1 MRPESWIVR
10 ARDRGRRGVLMAMVL
25 WLATVPAFAGNF
37 FAGATNV
44 FWPGGTIP
52 YAFDTNNYT
61 ITATEQSVILA
72 GLREWQ
78 LAANVQFVPYTNQAN
93 HVILQFT
100 NDGSGTGYC
109 LLGNPATIMLHG
121 LARGLM
127 CHEAGHL
134 LGFQHEHQRVD
145 RDNFI
150 TVNFENI
157 FGGTNGEGVTAFVI
171 DSNSIAFGSYD
182 FASVMHYSAEDFSIG
197 FGFDTL
203 DPLPPYTNFYNY
215 MGNPALSVGD
225 RAAAAHLY
233 GPPATP
239 LTNIVTTTAD
249 GGFGSLRAA
258 IYYANDHP
266 GTTIQFN
273 IPAGDP
279 GHSNGV
285 YTISLLGELPP
296 LVATGTIIDGTTQ
309 PGYGGHPLIVLD
321 GSQVSPEAELA
332 SGLHFYGTN
341 STVRALALDNFIYSG
356 IQSFGPNSA
365 SNHIEGCYLGL
376 KPDGTTAA
384 PNFNGVYALL
394 GGHDTVIG
402 GLLATQRN
410 VISGNSE
417 YGIQI
422 NDPTSDRT
430 IIQGN
435 FIGLDA
441 SGTFSVSNEF
451 SGVGVWDGPVG
462 TIVGGTNASA
472 RNVISGNAID
482 GVSLSYSNISGA
494 VIQGNFIGTD
504 ASGSNAVPNLQAGVD
519 IFFGAHGMTVG
530 GTNAA
535 ARNVLSGN
543 GLAGALIAG
552 AGTTNNVVEGNY
564 AGTDVTGAK
573 ALPNGQ
579 EGVGVQDG
587 ATGNLVGGTNA
598 GTGNVLSGNLSDGAL
613 ISDIGTSNNVVQG
626 NLAGTDP
633 NGTNAVPNGDIGIV
647 VAHGANNNLI
657 GGVAAGAGN
666 LASGNVNYG
675 IVIGSAGCYG
685 NAVQGNL
692 IGTDITGTKAL
703 PNGFTGAAI
712 FGASTNNLVG
722 GTTPAAANVIS
733 GNATYGFFISD
744 TNTTGNLVEGN
755 LVGTDAT
762 GRHALANGFVGVAI
776 FNQASRN
783 FIGSASIGAANVVSG
798 NITYGV
804 FISDTNTSA
813 NTVFG
818 NLIGTDITGANP
830 LGNGF
835 ANVEL
840 QSGAVANVIGGPN
853 PGQGN
858 VIAYSGNYGVL
869 LFDAPTTNNSIRG
882 NSIFGNAGLG
892 IGFGTGGVIT
902 NHPGGAVP
910 GPNNLQ
916 NFPVLTGVFGNGS
929 NTLISGTLNSTT
941 NRPYWIDVYRNPA
954 ADPSGYGQGQTYV
967 GAASATTDSSGN
979 TIFSLSASG
988 NFSGQVFSA
997 TASDSVTGDTSQF
1010 SADLLASNGLAP
1022 ALFRAPISLTT
1033 TGFVASLLLTAGES
1047 YHVQSTTN
1055 LANSNAW
1062 INLTNFIPLTT
1073 NFLFLDRS
1081 ATNSRARFYRV
1092 VAP

>member
-1 MRPESWIVR
+1 MPPENCIVR
-10 ARDRGRRGVLMAMVL
+10 MRNRICCAVFTVMVL
-25 WLATVPAFAGNF
+25 WLAAAPALAANF

-44 FWPGGTIP
+44 FWPGGIIP
-52 YAFDTNNYT
+52 YTFDTNYT

-78 LAANVQFVPYTNQAN
+78 LAANVQFVPYTNQSN
-93 HVILQFT
+93 YVVLQFT

-109 LLGNPATIMLHG
+109 LLGSPATIMLHG

-127 CHEAGHL
+127 CHEGGHL
-134 LGFQHEHQRVD
+134 LGFQHEHQRID
-145 RDNFI
+145 RDNYI
-150 TVNFENI
+150 TVNFANI
-157 FGGTNGEGVTAFVI
+157 FGGTNGEGATAFVI

-182 FASVMHYSAEDFSIG
+182 FSSVMHYSAEDFSIG
-197 FGFDTL
+197 PGFDTL
-203 DPLPPYTNFYNY
+203 DPLPIYTNYYNY
-215 MGNPALSVGD
+215 MGNPALSIGD
-225 RAAAAHLY
+225 RAAAAYLY
-233 GPPATP
+233 GPPTTP

-273 IPAGDP
+273 LPTTDP
-279 GHSNGV
+279 GYSNGV
-285 YTISLLGELPP
+285 YTISPLGELPP

-309 PGYGGHPLIVLD
+309 PGYGGHPLIALN
-321 GSQVSPEAELA
+321 GSQVSPEAGLA

-341 STVRALALDNFIYSG
+341 CTVRALALDDFIYSG
-356 IQSFGPNSA
+356 IQCFGPNSA

-376 KPDGTTAA
+376 KPDGTNPA

-394 GGHDTVIG
+394 GGHDNVIG

-410 VISGNSE
+410 VLSGNTD
-417 YGIQI
+417 YGVQI
-422 NDPTSDRT
+422 NDVNSDRT
-430 IIQGN
+430 IILGN

-441 SGTFSVSNEF
+441 SGSFAVSNGF
-451 SGVGVWDGPVG
+451 SGVGVWNGPVG
-462 TIVGGTNASA
+462 TIVGGTNSGA
-472 RNVISGNAID
+472 RNVISGNFFD

-494 VIQGNFIGTD
+494 VVQGNFIGTD

-519 IFFGAHGMTVG
+519 IFSGAHGMTVG

-535 ARNVLSGN
+535 ARNLISGN
-543 GLAGALIAG
+543 GVAGVIIAG
-552 AGTTNNVVEGNY
+552 AGTTNNVVQGNY
-564 AGTDVTGAK
+564 AGTDVSGLR

-579 EGVGVQDG
+579 EGVGIQDG

-598 GTGNVLSGNLSDGAL
+598 GAGNVVSGNLSDGVL
-613 ISDIGTSNNVVQG
+613 ISDIGTSNNLIQG

-633 NGTNAVPNGDIGIV
+633 TGTIAVPNGDIGIV
-647 VAHGANNNLI
+647 VARGANNNLI
-657 GGVAAGAGN
+657 GGLVAGAGN
-666 LASGNVNYG
+666 LGSGNVNYG
-675 IVIGSAGCYG
+675 IVIGSSGCYG
-685 NAVQGNL
+685 NVIQGNL

-703 PNGFTGAAI
+703 ANSFTGAAI

-744 TNTTGNLVEGN
+744 TNTSGNSVEGN
-755 LVGTDAT
+755 LVGTDVT
-762 GRHALANGFVGVAI
+762 GRHALANGFVGIGI
-776 FNQASRN
+776 FNQASSN
-783 FIGSASIGAANVVSG
+783 VIGAANVVSG
-798 NITYGV
+798 NVTYGV

-813 NTVFG
+813 NGVFG
-818 NLIGTDITGANP
+818 NLIGTDITGTNP

-840 QSGAVANVIGGPN
+840 QSGAVGNVIGGPG
-853 PGQGN
+853 PGDGN
-858 VIAYSGNYGVL
+858 VIAYSGNFGIL
-869 LFDAPTTNNSIRG
+869 LYDSPTTNNSIRG

-892 IGFGTGGVIT
+892 INFNGGGVIP

-929 NTLISGTLNSTT
+929 NTLISGTLNSTA
-941 NRPYWIDVYRNPA
+941 NRSFWIDVYRNPA

-967 GAASATTDSSGN
+967 GAASATTDSNGN
-979 TIFSLSASG
+979 TIFSLSANG

-997 TASDSVTGDTSQF
+997 TASDGVTGDTSQF
-1010 SADLLASNGLAP
+1010 SADLLAGNGLAP
-1022 ALFRAPISLTT
+1022 ALFRAPISLTS
-1033 TGFVASLLLTAGES
+1033 TGFVANLLLTVGES

-1055 LANSNAW
+1055 LTSSTAW
-1062 INLTNFIPLTT
+1062 MNLTNFIPSTT
-1073 NFLFLDRS
+1073 NFPFLDRS
-1081 ATNSRARFYRV
+1081 ATNSRARFYRI